1 MDKIQVG
8 LKIANYRKEKGFT
21 QKDLAEK
28 LGVTDKSVSK
38 WETGVNFPDVAILE
52 TLAEELGITVLE
64 LLDLETSSADE
75 IVKEMTEF
83 SEVQRKMAL
92 ERERISK
99 TEIVLIS
106 IFLIVGEW
114 IFLSLMLSFCDGWT
128 GVILGVAFF
137 TSVEIVICTAM
148 IINSIRKNR

>member
-1 MDKIQVG
+1 MCCKKYKINILEEEMEELIIKVET
-8 LKIANYRKEKGFT
+8 LKEQLNKKRPFT
-21 QKDLAEK
+21 QGE
-28 LGVTDKSVSK
+28 
-38 WETGVNFPDVAILE
+38 LE
-52 TLAEELGITVLE
+52 RLAEELDITVLE

-106 IFLIVGEW
+106 IFLIIGEW
-114 IFLSLMLSFCDGWT
+114 IFLSLMLSFFDGWT

-137 TSVEIVICTAM
+137 TSVEMVICTAM

>member
-8 LKIANYRKEKGFT
+8 LKIANYRKEKGIT

-114 IFLSLMLSFCDGWT
+114 IFLSLMLSFFDGWT

>member
-52 TLAEELGITVLE
+52 RLAEELDITVLE

-106 IFLIVGEW
+106 IFLIIGEW
-114 IFLSLMLSFCDGWT
+114 IFLSLMLSFFDGWT

-137 TSVEIVICTAM
+137 TSVEMVICTAM
-148 IINSIRKNR
+148 IINSNRKNR

>member
-52 TLAEELGITVLE
+52 RLAEELDITVLE

-106 IFLIVGEW
+106 IFLIIGEW
-114 IFLSLMLSFCDGWT
+114 IFLSLMLSFFDGWT

-137 TSVEIVICTAM
+137 ISVEMVICTAM

>member
-52 TLAEELGITVLE
+52 RLAEELDITVLE

-99 TEIVLIS
+99 TEIVLVS
-106 IFLIVGEW
+106 IFLIIGEW
-114 IFLSLMLSFCDGWT
+114 IFLSLMLSFFDGWT

-137 TSVEIVICTAM
+137 TSVEMVICTAM

>member
-52 TLAEELGITVLE
+52 RLAEELDITVLE

-106 IFLIVGEW
+106 IFLIIGEW
-114 IFLSLMLSFCDGWT
+114 IFLSLMLSFFDGWT

-137 TSVEIVICTAM
+137 TSVEMVICTAM

>member
-114 IFLSLMLSFCDGWT
+114 IFLSLMLSFFDGWT

-137 TSVEIVICTAM
+137 TSVEMVICTAM

>member
-1 MDKIQVG
+1 MDKYVTGAVI
-8 LKIANYRKEKGFT
+8 RKLRENKNMT
-21 QKDLAEK
+21 QEELAEK
-28 LGVTDKSVSK
+28 VFVSSKAVSK

-114 IFLSLMLSFCDGWT
+114 IFLSLMLSFFDGWT

-137 TSVEIVICTAM
+137 TSVEMVICTAM

>member
-114 IFLSLMLSFCDGWT
+114 IFLSLMLSFFDGWT

>member
-114 IFLSLMLSFCDGWT
+114 IFLSLMLSFFDGRT
-128 GVILGVAFF
+128 GVPLGVAFF

>member
-106 IFLIVGEW
+106 I
-114 IFLSLMLSFCDGWT
+114 
-128 GVILGVAFF
+128 
-137 TSVEIVICTAM
+137 
-148 IINSIRKNR
+148 